1 VNICSAPGAAAEG
14 GEEVSMFCPECGLED
29 EGDGSAL
36 CADCGAELIED
47 GEEEDGE
54 EVEFVPL
61 GEVTDVA
68 VFAAVTEQLEA
79 AGIPWFVQSEKGAIV
94 YVAHNRLVEA
104 RREMEAVALV
114 AAGENE

>member
-1 VNICSAPGAAAEG
+1 
-14 GEEVSMFCPECGLED
+14 MFCPECGLED
-29 EGDGSAL
+29 EGEGSTL

-47 GEEEDGE
+47 GEEEAEE

-68 VFAAVTEQLEA
+68 VFAAVTAQLEE

-94 YVAHNRLVEA
+94 YVAQNRLADA
-104 RREMEAVALV
+104 RREMEAAALV
-114 AAGENE
+114 PATLP

>member
-1 VNICSAPGAAAEG
+1 
-14 GEEVSMFCPECGLED
+14 MFCPECGLED
-29 EGDGSAL
+29 EGEGSTL

-47 GEEEDGE
+47 GEEEAGE

-79 AGIPWFVQSEKGAIV
+79 AGIPWFVQSEKGPMAMV
-94 YVAHNRLVEA
+94 YVAHDRLAEA

-114 AAGENE
+114 GAGESE